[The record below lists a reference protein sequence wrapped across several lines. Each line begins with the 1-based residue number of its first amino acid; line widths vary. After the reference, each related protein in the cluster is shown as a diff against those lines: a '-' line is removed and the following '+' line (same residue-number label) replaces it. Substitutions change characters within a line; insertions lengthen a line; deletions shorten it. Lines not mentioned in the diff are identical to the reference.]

1 MIEYKKML
9 RNTKYTFPIIE
20 YKKMPKN
27 TKHNNPPHNHFKFI
41 KLQQTWLNPT
51 TLEER
56 TENIQ
61 DQQTA
66 TTTTNEFRITT
77 LEEEKSTGNVQA
89 V

>member
-1 MIEYKKML
+1 ML
-9 RNTKYTFPIIE
+9 
-20 YKKMPKN
+20 KN

-77 LEEEKSTGNVQA
+77 LGEEIEKEKKYRKCASCVKID
-89 V
+89 